1 MPDLRRLL
9 QQCQLRLQELSLTA
23 QQLQQQVQVKL
34 AAACLLIKPAVPAL
48 DVVIRAH
55 RALKDG
61 PRRGRPHR
69 RLNPRG
75 SHVLAQLLLCC
86 RRRLTL
92 QSTECVVIVFGRK
105 RHKLMAISVQPLL
118 ADDYL
123 LVKRHIHYIA
133 SRLLCVRP

>member
-48 DVVIRAH
+48 DVVIRA
-55 RALKDG
+55 LKDG

-75 SHVLAQLLLCC
+75 LHVLAQLLLCC

-105 RHKLMAISVQPLL
+105 RHKLTAICVQPLL

>member
-1 MPDLRRLL
+1 
-9 QQCQLRLQELSLTA
+9 
-23 QQLQQQVQVKL
+23 LQQQVQVKL
-34 AAACLLIKPAVPAL
+34 AAAYILIDPAVPAL

-55 RALKDG
+55 QALKDG

-75 SHVLAQLLLCC
+75 SHVLTQLLLCC

-92 QSTECVVIVFGRK
+92 QSTECVVNVFGRQTRK
-105 RHKLMAISVQPLL
+105 RQKLTAISAQPLL

-123 LVKRHIHYIA
+123 IVKRLFSAIA
-133 SRLLCVRP
+133 